1 VIIKDQRLAC
11 KEDWYI
17 KALDLV
23 VIEVS
28 DGFEM
33 RTETYMVV
41 PATMYN
47 EAIHMINTEDGS
59 MYDHETFNHP
69 IHLHNHLLKHYGE
82 YELVKS
88 KDLEINLIGPMRK
101 IKKGVK
107 L

>member
-1 VIIKDQRLAC
+1 
-11 KEDWYI
+11 
-17 KALDLV
+17 
-23 VIEVS
+23 
-28 DGFEM
+28 
-33 RTETYMVV
+33 
-41 PATMYN
+41 
-47 EAIHMINTEDGS
+47 